1 MKKNKFIFIMLLFCF
16 VSLNALGDYSLRLAY
31 GMMNKEEISGYGLSD
46 GSYDLSGEFLIDPLE
61 SVSVGFGVQ
70 YIWPAEYSTFP
81 ENKNIVSNPINSI
94 TPLYGIAVVNIMPD
108 SNISP
113 YLIGRLG
120 YGFASSNPN
129 SNAKDLTG
137 DLHYS
142 LGIGGVFKNFFAELT
157 YDVNSGSYSYSN
169 GTSESYELQRFTL
182 RFGYWF
188 KFVTHD
194 RHNIHDEQIEVIKSD
209 GIKEIDNL
217 EIYDDEGNIKNKQG
231 SYRELRDFKII
242 D

>member
-16 VSLNALGDYSLRLAY
+16 VSASALADYSLRLAY
-31 GMMNKEEISGYGLSD
+31 GMMYKDDINGSGLSD

-61 SVSVGFGVQ
+61 SVSVGFGLQ

-81 ENKNIVSNPINSI
+81 ENIISNPINSI
-94 TPLYGIAVVNIMPD
+94 MPVYGIAIVNIMPD
-108 SNISP
+108 SNIEP
-113 YLIGRLG
+113 YLVGRLG

-129 SNAKDLTG
+129 SNVGDLTG

-142 LGIGGVFKNFFAELT
+142 LGVGGVFKNFFAELT
-157 YDVNSGSYSYSN
+157 YDVNSGSYSYLN
-169 GTSESYELQRFTL
+169 GTSERYDLTRFTL
-182 RFGYWF
+182 RVGYWF
-188 KFVTHD
+188 KFVAHD
-194 RHNIHDEQIEVIKSD
+194 RHNLHNDQIEIINTN
-209 GIKEIDNL
+209 GTKEIDNL